1 MDAMAEEIL
10 LIDDDEGYLLAV
22 GRILEQAG
30 YRVKTANSAAA
41 AREVLK
47 TDSPDLILLDVI
59 MPTEDGFTFADEL
72 SGDETHGNIPVV
84 LVTAV
89 ADSSGRTMYAFGQ
102 DKGLTA
108 VDILPKG
115 EVHNRLLETVKS
127 ALSK

>member
-1 MDAMAEEIL
+1 MAGEIL
-10 LIDDDEGYLLAV
+10 LIDDDQGYLLAV

-30 YRVKTANSAAA
+30 YGVKTASSAAA
-41 AREVLK
+41 AREILK
-47 TDSPDLILLDVI
+47 TGSPDLILLDVI

-72 SGDETHGNIPVV
+72 SRDGTHGNIPVV
-84 LVTAV
+84 LVTTV
-89 ADSSGRTMYAFGQ
+89 ADSSGQTMYAFGQ

-108 VDILPKG
+108 VDILPKS